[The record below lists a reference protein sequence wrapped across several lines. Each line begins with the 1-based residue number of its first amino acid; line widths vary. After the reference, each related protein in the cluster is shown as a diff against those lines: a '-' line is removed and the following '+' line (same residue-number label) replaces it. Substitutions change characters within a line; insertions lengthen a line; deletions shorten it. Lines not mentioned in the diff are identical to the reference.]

1 MFQTLSFSVVCTYL
15 LFQGGTSVGTVSN
28 INHINDSNNSRVD
41 ITRPTPSVHEIPPK
55 KIKKTIVD
63 EYETSE
69 ARRLGTSLQRLVLLQ
84 QHKN

>member
-55 KIKKTIVD
+55 KIVD